1 MKKQHAWQIVLTFF
15 CLSLPAG
22 LAAQPLQ
29 KIVEEAKKEGKL
41 LFYTVLSLPESQAL
55 IKGFH
60 QKYPFIQPELFR
72 LGAEK
77 MRTKILTEAR
87 AGRHLFDVTS
97 MAVVE
102 TGMLH
107 LQRVLGAYKA
117 SARDAIPA
125 GLKDDEGYWTGIYVR
140 QTVLAY
146 DTRLVAVKDAPKD
159 WWNILD
165 PRWKGR
171 IGMDEQEIEWYA
183 TLANYWGAEKARKF
197 MRGLAAQNPVRHR
210 GHTLIANLM
219 VAGEFPLALAYASR
233 IEEMKAKGA
242 PVDWVDTMD
251 PIVISPSVISLAARA
266 PHPNAARLFIE
277 YVLSRE
283 GQTLLQESSRVMART
298 DVPPL
303 AKKLDLKRLRA
314 SFVDPKIADR
324 FGDFQ
329 KEYDEIFKR

>member
-1 MKKQHAWQIVLTFF
+1 MKKQHAWQIVLMFF
-15 CLSLPAG
+15 CLFLPAG

-140 QTVLAY
+140 QFVLAY
-146 DTRLVAVKDAPKD
+146 DTRQVSEKDAPRD
-159 WWNILD
+159 WWDLLD
-165 PRWKGR
+165 PKRKGK
-171 IGMDEQEIEWYA
+171 IGMDEQETEWYA
-183 TLANYWGAEKARKF
+183 ALVEYWGTEKAKKF
-197 MRGLAAQNPVRHR
+197 MRGLAAQNPVLHR
-210 GHTLIANLM
+210 GHTLIANLL
-219 VAGEFPLALAYASR
+219 VAGEFPLAIAYASR

-251 PIVISPSVISLAARA
+251 PIVVSPSVISLAARA

-283 GQTLLQESSRVMART
+283 GQTLLQESFRVMART

-314 SFVDPKIADR
+314 SFVNPKIADR
-324 FGDFQ
+324 YADFQ
-329 KEYDEIFKR
+329 KDYNEIFKR